1 MNRFIPARAT
11 EGSILIH
18 NTITVPKLHRTPI
31 SGYEFLNCT
40 DHDRFPIALL
50 FLVTD
55 KYGFFFLMDRI
66 LLCISKEQQ
75 MFNAFLVFLS
85 FNVSRSKTLLQE
97 WKNSTNWSAFLKSN
111 TVYSHTCSIVINLQK
126 YLHLINGLIYG
137 YLNGYRA
144 GRFIAGRLLLIL

>member
-1 MNRFIPARAT
+1 MNRFILARAT

-55 KYGFFFLMDRI
+55 KFGFFFFMYRT

-75 MFNAFLVFLS
+75 MFNAFLSFFH

-111 TVYSHTCSIVINLQK
+111 SLFTYVFNSNKFAKVPTFN
-126 YLHLINGLIYG
+126 
-137 YLNGYRA
+137 
-144 GRFIAGRLLLIL
+144 

>member
-1 MNRFIPARAT
+1 MLFINIIYNKTKLNEIVPCIWQKNQFDIKIQIYSISIQMNRFIPARAT

-55 KYGFFFLMDRI
+55 KFGFFSLWIEF
-66 LLCISKEQQ
+66 C
-75 MFNAFLVFLS
+75 FAFQR
-85 FNVSRSKTLLQE
+85 NSR
-97 WKNSTNWSAFLKSN
+97 
-111 TVYSHTCSIVINLQK
+111 CSM
-126 YLHLINGLIYG
+126 HS
-137 YLNGYRA
+137 
-144 GRFIAGRLLLIL
+144 